1 MKSQSISSELV
12 TDDDFPGVEL
22 LEQVT
27 EKDNGSTVSLF
38 VVEGDALMRKKQI
51 DLDLSGA
58 YERDTV
64 YSPGKLRFDESEAAT
79 AAGATFD
86 DVYTATVN
94 DATGAVA
101 TETTDRWE
109 VIGVDVACSSPYGEF
124 QCIHVRV
131 TRTVGGVAVKDFF
144 FAPGVGKVR
153 EEGQSQLE
161 ELTACSG

>member
-38 VVEGDALMRKKQI
+38 VIEGDALVRKKQI
-51 DLDLSGA
+51 DLDLSGG

-64 YSPGKLRFDESEAAT
+64 YSPGKLRFDEASTEPGT
-79 AAGATFD
+79 TFD

-109 VIGVDVACSSPYGEF
+109 VIGVDVPCSSPYGAF